1 MPTTLPRLTF
11 SHAGQDF
18 VVKARPVADGVEVRG
33 FWHARSR
40 GRTRFSVTVPTEAV
54 QKAQRP
60 DRADPVQAALKL
72 VRNQIVSAVDAGE
85 PLAEEAQP

>member
-1 MPTTLPRLTF
+1 MSPTPPRLSF

-18 VVKARPVADGVEVRG
+18 IVKARATAAGVEVRG

-40 GRTRFSVTVPTEAV
+40 GRTRFFVVVPSEAI

-60 DRADPVQAALKL
+60 DWADPVQAALKL
-72 VRNQIVSAVDAGE
+72 VRSQIISAIDKGE
-85 PLAEEAQP
+85 PLHEETLP

>member
-1 MPTTLPRLTF
+1 MSPTPPRLPF

-40 GRTRFSVTVPTEAV
+40 GRTRFFVIVPADAI

-60 DRADPVQAALKL
+60 DWADPVHSALKL
-72 VRNQIVSAVDAGE
+72 VRNQIISAIDGGE
-85 PLAEEAQP
+85 PLAEDPQP

>member
-1 MPTTLPRLTF
+1 MAPAPPRLSF

-18 VVKARPVADGVEVRG
+18 VVKVRPVVDGIEVRG

-40 GRTRFSVTVPTEAV
+40 GRTRFFVVVPSEAV

-60 DRADPVQAALKL
+60 DWADPVQAALKL
-72 VRNQIVSAVDAGE
+72 VRNQIVSAIDGGE
-85 PLAEEAQP
+85 SLAEETLS

>member
-1 MPTTLPRLTF
+1 MPSMPPRLTF

-18 VVKARPVADGVEVRG
+18 IVKARPVADGIEVRG

-40 GRTRFSVTVPTEAV
+40 GRTRFAVVVPTEAI

-60 DRADPVQAALKL
+60 DWANPVQGALKL
-72 VRNQIVSAVDAGE
+72 VRNQIVSAIDEGE
-85 PLAEEAQP
+85 PLAEET

>member
-1 MPTTLPRLTF
+1 MPATPPRLPF

-40 GRTRFSVTVPTEAV
+40 GRTRFSVVVPADAI

-60 DRADPVQAALKL
+60 DWADPVQAALKL
-72 VRNQIVSAVDAGE
+72 VRNQIISAINEGE
-85 PLAEEAQP
+85 PLAEEAQL

>member
-1 MPTTLPRLTF
+1 MPSSPPRLPF

-40 GRTRFSVTVPTEAV
+40 GRTRFFVIVPAEAI
-54 QKAQRP
+54 QRAQRP
-60 DRADPVQAALKL
+60 DWADPMQAALKL
-72 VRNQIVSAVDAGE
+72 VRTQISSAIDKGE
-85 PLAEEAQP
+85 PLAEEPQP

>member
-1 MPTTLPRLTF
+1 MPSKPPRLSF

-18 VVKARPVADGVEVRG
+18 IVKARPVADGIEVRG

-40 GRTRFSVTVPTEAV
+40 GRTRFFVVVPSEAI

-60 DRADPVQAALKL
+60 DWADPIQAALKL
-72 VRNQIVSAVDAGE
+72 VRNQIVTALDEGE
-85 PLAEEAQP
+85 PLVGETQP

>member
-1 MPTTLPRLTF
+1 MPPTPPRLPF

-40 GRTRFSVTVPTEAV
+40 GRTRFFVLVPADAI

-60 DRADPVQAALKL
+60 DWADPVHAALKL
-72 VRNQIVSAVDAGE
+72 VRNQIIAAIDRDE
-85 PLAEEAQP
+85 PLAEEPQP

>member
-1 MPTTLPRLTF
+1 MPSTLPRLSF

-33 FWHARSR
+33 FWNARSK
-40 GRTRFSVTVPTEAV
+40 GRTRFSVLVPTETL

-60 DRADPVQAALKL
+60 DWADPVQAALKL
-72 VRNQIVSAVDAGE
+72 VRNQITSAIDGGE
-85 PLAEEAQP
+85 PLADETRP